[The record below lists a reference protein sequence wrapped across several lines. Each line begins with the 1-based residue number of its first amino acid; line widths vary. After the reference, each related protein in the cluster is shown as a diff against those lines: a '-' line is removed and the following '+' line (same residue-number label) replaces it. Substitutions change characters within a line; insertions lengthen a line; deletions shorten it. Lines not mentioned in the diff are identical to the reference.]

1 MGSVQSGKMR
11 LKLATL
17 CLALLAYN
25 VEAKSVVKE
34 DIFPTSDGEVA
45 VGDKVCIMGFCFMKA
60 PEKVGD
66 GGVAVGD
73 KLCIMGICI
82 MKAPEKVGDE
92 GVAVGDKLCLPPKCH
107 SHGYKK

>member
-1 MGSVQSGKMR
+1 MGSAEWKD
-11 LKLATL
+11 
-17 CLALLAYN
+17 
-25 VEAKSVVKE
+25 EAETGNSLPGPGGLQCGGQISCE
-34 DIFPTSDGEVA
+34 RRHFSHFRWRSCSWGQA
-45 VGDKVCIMGFCFMKA
+45 VHHGDLYMKA